1 MSFPTNPTN
10 GQIYKNYQY
19 NSINQT
25 WNTIS
30 TKNNIQKTGYFN
42 TGDIRELC
50 RIPFTNLGACVRVTL
65 FATRGDYVAVATWLI
80 TTGHAS
86 GCQITKQNGTYI
98 VPSTMKELFI
108 LRPTQDIQ
116 DIYHRNIKLKITKKN
131 LIKKST
137 DSSRKYMKYRN
148 LTFDIPCLVVQEKQ
162 RPGSF
167 SEVSIIFCDPKEW
180 PSFRGNSI
188 FSTDAVKL
196 NNPIGPESLD
206 SIIYLINQLL
216 NTHKYKIMR
225 SCFE

>member
-65 FATRGDYVAVATWLI
+65 FATRGDYVVVATWLI

-98 VPSTMKELFI
+98 VPSLCVDVDNYSTMQISISF
-108 LRPTQDIQ
+108 
-116 DIYHRNIKLKITKKN
+116 
-131 LIKKST
+131 
-137 DSSRKYMKYRN
+137 
-148 LTFDIPCLVVQEKQ
+148 
-162 RPGSF
+162 GSAQSYF
-167 SEVSIIFCDPKEW
+167 LSVESYGSEVILVNEGTIHSSP
-180 PSFRGNSI
+180 
-188 FSTDAVKL
+188 
-196 NNPIGPESLD
+196 D
-206 SIIYLINQLL
+206 SGYTRYI
-216 NTHKYKIMR
+216 
-225 SCFE
+225 S